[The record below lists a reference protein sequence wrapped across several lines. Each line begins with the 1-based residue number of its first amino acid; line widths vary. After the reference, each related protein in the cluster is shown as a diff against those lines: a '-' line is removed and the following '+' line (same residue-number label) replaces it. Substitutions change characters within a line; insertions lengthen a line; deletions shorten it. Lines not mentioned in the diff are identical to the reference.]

1 MTADKR
7 ATVAAVVGDECE
19 GLIARYTDFQW
30 RSEALSGL
38 REKLPELD
46 SGDRDVVLMR
56 LANELDDHLDLGI
69 LFYADAERRL
79 QLLEPLAVSV
89 DLARD
94 LGYHRL
100 ADALAEAFAACR
112 AAKMP
117 GLANR
122 SGSRG
127 SFLVAPASHRPTLR
141 IRLARW
147 MVR

>member
-1 MTADKR
+1 
-7 ATVAAVVGDECE
+7 
-19 GLIARYTDFQW
+19 
-30 RSEALSGL
+30 L
-38 REKLPELD
+38 REKLPDLD

-94 LGYHRL
+94 LGYRRL

-112 AAKMP
+112 AAKMTSSNIYR
-117 GLANR
+117 A
-122 SGSRG
+122 
-127 SFLVAPASHRPTLR
+127 
-141 IRLARW
+141 
-147 MVR
+147 